1 MAQLFKRKFIQ
12 WIAIIAVLT
21 GSLAP
26 SISQAISVAQDGK
39 GFAVEVCTAT
49 GSKMTVMLG
58 ADHKQDQETKETNEH
73 CPFCIMHGA
82 YALPVNSTL
91 SFAKPESHHLYP
103 QLFYQSPRP
112 LFAWVSLPSR
122 APPTLA

>member
-12 WIAIIAVLT
+12 WIAILAVVT

-58 ADHKQDQETKETNEH
+58 ADHKQDQETKKTNEH

-103 QLFYQSPRP
+103 QLFYQSPKP

>member
-1 MAQLFKRKFIQ
+1 MGYLIKRKLIQ
-12 WIAIIAVLT
+12 WIAILAVFT

-26 SISQAISVAQDGK
+26 SISQAISVVQDGK
-39 GFAVEVCTAT
+39 GFAVEVCAAT

-58 ADHKQDQETKETNEH
+58 AHQDQETKKANEH
-73 CPFCIMHGA
+73 CPFCIMHGT
-82 YALPVNSTL
+82 YALPVNSAL
-91 SFAKPESHHLYP
+91 SFAKPESHQLYP
-103 QLFYQSPRP
+103 QLFYQSPKP

>member
-1 MAQLFKRKFIQ
+1 MSYLIQRKFIQ
-12 WIAIIAVLT
+12 WIAILAVFT

-26 SISQAISVAQDGK
+26 SISQAISVVQDGK

-49 GSKMTVMLG
+49 GNKMTVTLSV
-58 ADHKQDQETKETNEH
+58 DQSHDQDIKKANEH
-73 CPFCIMHGA
+73 CPFCIVHGA

-91 SFAKPESHHLYP
+91 SFAKPESYQLYP
-103 QLFYQSPRP
+103 QLFYQSPKP

-122 APPTLA
+122 APPVLA

>member
-1 MAQLFKRKFIQ
+1 MDYLIKRKFIQ
-12 WIAIIAVLT
+12 WIAILAVFT

-26 SISQAISVAQDGK
+26 SISQAISVVQDGK

-58 ADHKQDQETKETNEH
+58 AHQDQETKKANEH
-73 CPFCIMHGA
+73 CPFCIMHGT

-91 SFAKPESHHLYP
+91 SFAKPESHQLYP
-103 QLFYQSPRP
+103 QLFYQSPKP

>member
-1 MAQLFKRKFIQ
+1 MIKLIKRKFIHI
-12 WIAIIAVLT
+12 IAILAVLT

-39 GFAVEVCTAT
+39 GFAVEVCTTA
-49 GSKMTVMLG
+49 GSKMTVMVG
-58 ADHKQDQETKETNEH
+58 ADQNQEQETKKANEH

-82 YALPVNSTL
+82 YDLPVNGTL
-91 SFAKPESHHLYP
+91 SFAKPEAHQLYP
-103 QLFYQSPRP
+103 QLFYQSPKP